1 MIRLEIEGF
10 EARGEDGV
18 MGTCLFIE
26 ALTQDVVDLLLLL
39 WFQLLDEKEHFPPLS
54 PAQGGTISMQP
65 LSQVRQRVQP
75 TRRLGEECL
84 THYIQGSTTPTIL
97 DSF

>member
-75 TRRLGEECL
+75 TRRLGEQCL
-84 THYIQGSTTPTIL
+84 THCIQGKTTIL
-97 DSF
+97 DNSF